1 MIAKLMTV
9 AAASLTLAAC
19 SAQVVQ
25 TDGYLYPNSWGTSV
39 GSALGSSS
47 LPTKQ
52 DLAITLHAL
61 TDTGLFE
68 ARADSPGIWLF
79 PPDALDAGNN

>member
-1 MIAKLMTV
+1 MIPKLLRV
-9 AAASLTLAAC
+9 AAASMSLAAC
-19 SAQVVQ
+19 SAQVAQ

-39 GSALGSSS
+39 ASALGSSS

-68 ARADSPGIWLF
+68 AHADSPGIWLF